1 MEAELV
7 EKLSRINEFSDDLVN
22 ILTAMIRDIQR
33 PAWDTNLRKLA
44 LILVNFTVQPKIT
57 NMRNGPSSK
66 IVINNKNK
74 TLEDYCL
81 DLILQLLLKILK
93 YLIFIFDN
101 LKGINQ
107 KCSSK

>member
-1 MEAELV
+1 MEAELI

-33 PAWDTNLRKLA
+33 PAWDTNLRKLV
-44 LILVNFTVQPKIT
+44 LILINFTVQPKIT
-57 NMRNGPSSK
+57 NMRNAPSSK

-81 DLILQLLLKILK
+81 DLILQLVLKILK
-93 YLIFIFDN
+93 YLFSLPYN
-101 LKGINQ
+101 LKGTSP
-107 KCSSK
+107 K